1 MCGEVVGLRLY
12 RLYQTDGP
20 HGDGLALPAGC
31 GAGPGPG
38 DPGQGARE
46 GLKKDTE
53 CDLRLEVILRC

>member
-53 CDLRLEVILRC
+53 CL